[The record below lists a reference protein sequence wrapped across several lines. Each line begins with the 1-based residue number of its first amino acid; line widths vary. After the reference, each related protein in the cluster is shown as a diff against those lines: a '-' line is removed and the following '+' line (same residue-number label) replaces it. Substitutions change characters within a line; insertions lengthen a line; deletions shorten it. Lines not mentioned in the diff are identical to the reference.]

1 MSGTTLP
8 VEGRHDLDVGLEGWG
23 DPMDRAEDPL
33 LESIYEDLAAMN
45 RGLAEIRRLA
55 EHLDAQLA
63 PSRDIAW
70 GGR

>member
-1 MSGTTLP
+1 MSGTTMP
-8 VEGRHDLDVGLEGWG
+8 VHGRQDLDVGLEGWG
-23 DPMDRAEDPL
+23 DPVDQAEDSL

-63 PSRDIAW
+63 PSRDTPW